1 MAPVASGTLSAIRI
15 TVMLLAF
22 AMIVLNTWFLYYVE
36 QIKMHGCT
44 CAMVWQRT
52 FMQASLITFIV
63 LGTIGLFVN
72 WSRHFV
78 WLALLVNLLAITY
91 VFVTRSFIFEI
102 EKTHCKCAESAAYEV
117 IGWLNVFQITM
128 LVLAL
133 VAVMLALVVGAAKTG
148 GKSTSKMVR
157 RR

>member
-1 MAPVASGTLSAIRI
+1 MAPAASGTLSVVRI

-52 FMQASLITFIV
+52 FMQASLIMFIV

-72 WSRHFV
+72 WSRHFA

-102 EKTHCKCAESAAYEV
+102 EKTDCKCAETAAYEV
-117 IGWLNVFQITM
+117 IGWLNVFQIAM

-133 VAVMLALVVGAAKTG
+133 VAVMLALIVGSAKSG
-148 GKSTSKMVR
+148 GKSNKMVR